1 MRLTRPFT
9 LRTTHLFSFSLH
21 TVYPTSWIQ
30 SQLRTEDV
38 NAPEPVSMPF
48 PLPELLFLAPPPH
61 SLTSIPQVF
70 LPRGQWGELLVN
82 TPTLHT
88 RTEAQT
94 LEFEGRA
101 RTPASVLLTAA
112 LGTKTLHLVCK
123 ESAAPA
129 HTSLP
134 DVSHGRE
141 GRLEAF

>member
-30 SQLRTEDV
+30 SQLRTEDA

-70 LPRGQWGELLVN
+70 SPRGQWGELLVN

-101 RTPASVLLTAA
+101 RTPASVLLT
-112 LGTKTLHLVCK
+112 TRPDRSPRHQDP
-123 ESAAPA
+123 APCLQGIC
-129 HTSLP
+129 SP
-134 DVSHGRE
+134 SSHFSSRCVTWP
-141 GRLEAF
+141 